1 MKIEERWDI
10 WRIIFKEFL
19 SSYNI
24 KRKRFLKRMMW
35 AKVLV
40 RIKIVLMLRY
50 HPLISTVLEYLILI
64 PKVIKDGPQGVF
76 NSSTWIFQNRAVP

>member
-35 AKVLV
+35 ATILV

-50 HPLISTVLEYLILI
+50 HPLISTVLEYLIL
-64 PKVIKDGPQGVF
+64 VQ
-76 NSSTWIFQNRAVP
+76 